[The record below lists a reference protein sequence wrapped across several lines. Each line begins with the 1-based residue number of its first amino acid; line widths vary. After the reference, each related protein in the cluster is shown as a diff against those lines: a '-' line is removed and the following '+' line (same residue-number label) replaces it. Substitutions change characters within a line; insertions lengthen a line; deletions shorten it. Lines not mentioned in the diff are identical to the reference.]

1 MEKPVLNLLNSL
13 RGYAQGKGLQLAIF
27 YHEERS
33 ALMRFANSAISLNTS
48 EHLVRLELV
57 AYEGQKKAAFGLI
70 VNPLDLAAIQAAV
83 DKTAE
88 MVKVAEP
95 LSYQPTF
102 PVYARDV
109 VDTRA
114 YDLAL
119 ASISNAEKLAYFN
132 QLAEGLESADHQLS
146 GFFMNGVTIT
156 AQTSTSSVHTQ
167 YFASTDAKITA
178 VISSEKDKWEVN
190 AEQSAQKKTDLDAS
204 ALHGELALLVK
215 HYMED
220 KPVQLPVGKYTVVL
234 GPSFTAE
241 IVDILCSWACMGG
254 AMKRGYSCL
263 KEEDQGTRVF
273 SERFTAA
280 DDPDEAELYAQG
292 VDMMGVPRLRFPLFD
307 KGVFTQ
313 FTWDQDSADE
323 YGKQA
328 TGHSVQHQSIVVEAG
343 DLAVNSLQELL
354 AIPRDEDLL
363 YIPYLHYINIVN
375 PTAGVLTGS
384 SRFGALL
391 LKKDGTVEVP
401 YNVRLTQSFTD
412 LFGERLAWMS
422 SEQMVYNVSS
432 SYGQRNPTAVKL
444 PRFICTRGVEISHSN
459 SSY

>member
-1 MEKPVLNLLNSL
+1 MEKPVLNLLASI
-13 RGYAQGKGLQLAIF
+13 RAYAQSKGLQLAIF

-57 AYEGQKKAAFGLI
+57 AYEGHKKATYGLI
-70 VNPLDLAAIQAAV
+70 VNPQDMTAMQAAV

-102 PVYARDV
+102 PIYARDV

-114 YDLAL
+114 YDPAL
-119 ASISNAEKLAYFN
+119 ASISNTEKLDFFN
-132 QLAEGLESADHQLS
+132 RLGKGLESDDHQLS
-146 GFFMNGVTIT
+146 GFFMDGVTIT
-156 AQTSTSSVHTQ
+156 AQTSTSSGHVQ

-190 AEQSAQKKTDLDAS
+190 AEQSAQKKSDLDAA
-204 ALHGELALLVK
+204 ALHTDLALLVK

-234 GPSFTAE
+234 GPAFTAE
-241 IVDILCSWACMGG
+241 VLDILCGWACMGG
-254 AMKRGYSCL
+254 AMKRGYSFL
-263 KEEDQGTRVF
+263 KEESQGTRVL
-273 SERFTAA
+273 SERFSAV
-280 DDPDEAELYAQG
+280 DDPDQPELYAQSA
-292 VDMMGVPRLRFPLFD
+292 DMMGVQRARFPLFD
-307 KGVFTQ
+307 QGVFTQ

-323 YGKQA
+323 YAHKA
-328 TGHSVQHQSIVVEAG
+328 TGHSVQHQSIVVAAG
-343 DLAVNSLQELL
+343 GMPVNSLQELL
-354 AIPRDEDLL
+354 AMPRDEDLL

-375 PTAGVLTGS
+375 PSAGVITGS

-401 YNVRLTQSFTD
+401 YNVRLTQSFMD
-412 LFGERLAWMS
+412 MFGDGVAWMS

-432 SYGQRNPTAVKL
+432 SYGQRNPTALKL
-444 PRFICTRGVEISHSN
+444 PRFICTRGVAISHSN

>member
-1 MEKPVLNLLNSL
+1 MEKPVLNLLASL
-13 RGYAQGKGLQLAIF
+13 RGYAQSKSLQLAIF

-57 AYEGQKKAAFGLI
+57 AYEGRRKAAFGLI
-70 VNPLDLAAIQAAV
+70 VNPQDMATLQAAV

-119 ASISNAEKLAYFN
+119 AEISNTEKLAFFN
-132 QLAEGLESADHQLS
+132 RLGKGLESEDHKLS
-146 GFFMNGVTIT
+146 GFFMDGVTIT
-156 AQTSTSSVHTQ
+156 AQTSTSSEHTQ

-190 AEQSAQKKTDLDAS
+190 AEQSAQKKADLDAD
-204 ALHGELALLVK
+204 ALHEELALLVK

-220 KPVQLPVGKYTVVL
+220 KPVQLPEGKYTVVL
-234 GPSFTAE
+234 GPAFTGE
-241 IVDILCSWACMGG
+241 IVDILCGWGCMGG
-254 AMKRGYSCL
+254 AMKRGYSFL
-263 KEEDQGTRVF
+263 KEESQGTRVL
-273 SERFTAA
+273 STRFTAV
-280 DDPDEAELYAQG
+280 DDPNEVALYAQSA
-292 VDMMGVPRLRFPLFD
+292 DMMGVPRQRFPLFEQ
-307 KGVFTQ
+307 GVFKQ
-313 FTWDQDSADE
+313 FSWDQDSADE

-328 TGHSVQHQSIVVEAG
+328 TGHSVQHQSIVVKAG
-343 DLAVNSLQELL
+343 EMAVNSLQELL
-354 AIPRDEDLL
+354 AMPLNEDLL

-375 PTAGVLTGS
+375 PSAGVLTGS

-391 LKKDGTVEVP
+391 LKKDGTIEVP
-401 YNVRLTQSFTD
+401 YNVRLTQSFMD
-412 LFGERLAWMS
+412 LFGDGVAWMS
-422 SEQMVYNVSS
+422 SEQTVYNVSS

>member
-1 MEKPVLNLLNSL
+1 MEKPVLNILKTL
-13 RGYAQGKGLQLAIF
+13 RQYAQHKGLQLAIF

-57 AYEGQKKAAFGLI
+57 AYEGRKKATYGLI
-70 VNPLDLAAIQAAV
+70 VNPQDLAAMQAAV
-83 DKTAE
+83 EKTAE

-102 PVYARDV
+102 PIYTHEV

-114 YDLAL
+114 YDPAL
-119 ASISNAEKLAYFN
+119 ASMSNAERLAFFN
-132 QLAEGLESADHQLS
+132 QLGEGLESKDHQLS
-146 GFFMNGVTIT
+146 GFFMDGVTIT
-156 AQTSTSSVHTQ
+156 AQTSTASEHSQ

-178 VISSEKDKWEVN
+178 VISSEMDKWEVN

-204 ALHGELALLVK
+204 ALHEELSLLVK

-234 GPSFTAE
+234 GPGFTAE

-254 AMKRGYSCL
+254 AMKRGYSCF
-263 KEEDQGTRVF
+263 KEEDQGTRVLSEHF
-273 SERFTAA
+273 SAA
-280 DDPDEAELYAQG
+280 DDPEDAELYAQSA
-292 VDMMGVPRLRFPLFD
+292 DMMGVPRERFPLFD
-307 KGVFTQ
+307 KGVFTR

-323 YGKQA
+323 YGQKA
-328 TGHSVQHQSIVVEAG
+328 TGHSVQHQSIVIGAG
-343 DLAVNSLQELL
+343 DAEANSLRELL
-354 AIPRDEDLL
+354 AMPRDEDLL

-375 PTAGVLTGS
+375 PSAGVITGS

-401 YNVRLTQSFTD
+401 YNVRITQSFMD
-412 LFGERLAWMS
+412 LFGEGVAWMS
-422 SEQMVYNVSS
+422 SRQMVYNVSS

-444 PRFICTRGVEISHSN
+444 PRFICTHGVEISHSN

>member
-13 RGYAQGKGLQLAIF
+13 RAYAQGKGLQLAIF

-57 AYEGQKKAAFGLI
+57 AYEGRKKAAFGLI
-70 VNPLDLAAIQAAV
+70 VNPQNLAAMQAAV

-95 LSYQPTF
+95 LSYQPSF
-102 PVYARDV
+102 PVYGRDV

-114 YDLAL
+114 YDPAL
-119 ASISNAEKLAYFN
+119 AAISNAEKLVFFN

-146 GFFMNGVTIT
+146 GFFMDGVTIT
-156 AQTSTSSVHTQ
+156 AQTSTSSEHTQ

-190 AEQSAQKKTDLDAS
+190 AEQSAQKMTDLDAA
-204 ALHGELALLVK
+204 ALHTDLRLLVK

-234 GPSFTAE
+234 GPGFTAE
-241 IVDILCSWACMGG
+241 IVDILCGWGCMGG
-254 AMKRGYSCL
+254 AMKRGYSFL
-263 KEEDQGTRVF
+263 KEESQGTKVLSSQF
-273 SERFTAA
+273 SAV
-280 DDPDEAELYAQG
+280 DDPGEAALYAQSA
-292 VDMMGVPRLRFPLFD
+292 DLMGVERVRFPLFD
-307 KGVFTQ
+307 QGVFKQ

-328 TGHSVQHQSIVVEAG
+328 TGHSVQHLSIVVGAG
-343 DLAVNSLQELL
+343 EVAVNSLQELL
-354 AIPRDEDLL
+354 AMTRDEDLL

-401 YNVRLTQSFTD
+401 YNVRLTQSYAD
-412 LFGERLAWMS
+412 LFGEGLAWMS
-422 SEQMVYNVSS
+422 SRQMVYNVSS